1 MVPQMIK
8 YALLV
13 HPDNRSTMSGDMQ
26 TMLHLMKLTNENEYY
41 SHLKDLTSGIYKS
54 TGHVYIGEYT
64 YNDELMHV
72 FIRNVNKLIE
82 ISEDALQKQLGSNK
96 NVEVKIT
103 KIIISDKVKKLEP
116 ACVKISDNDSWE
128 NQKTYV
134 SGSYREYKNEAT
146 GDTEILEDY
155 PYEYDIEN
163 PIFKFDSPHQN
174 PQEDAHQNPQEDDQE
189 NAQENAQSQSC

>member
-1 MVPQMIK
+1 MIK

-82 ISEDALQKQLGSNK
+82 ISEDALRKQLGSIK
-96 NVEVKIT
+96 NVEVRIT

-128 NQKTYV
+128 NQKKT
-134 SGSYREYKNEAT
+134 
-146 GDTEILEDY
+146 
-155 PYEYDIEN
+155 
-163 PIFKFDSPHQN
+163 
-174 PQEDAHQNPQEDDQE
+174 
-189 NAQENAQSQSC
+189 C

>member
-1 MVPQMIK
+1 MVPQTLK

-13 HPDNRSTMSGDMQ
+13 HPDNRSTMTGDMQ

-116 ACVKISDNDSWE
+116 ACVKINDDDSWE
-128 NQKTYV
+128 NQKKTYV
-134 SGSYREYKNEAT
+134 SGSYREYKNETT

-163 PIFKFDSPHQN
+163 PIFRFDSPQQN
-174 PQEDAHQNPQEDDQE
+174 PQEDSQQDAPP
-189 NAQENAQSQSC
+189 QSC

>member
-1 MVPQMIK
+1 MVPQTIK

-41 SHLKDLTSGIYKS
+41 SHLKDLSIGIYKS
-54 TGHVYIGEYT
+54 TGHVYIGEYIH
-64 YNDELMHV
+64 NDELMHV

-82 ISEDALQKQLGSNK
+82 ISEDALKKQLGN
-96 NVEVKIT
+96 NENFEVKIT
-103 KIIISDKVKKLEP
+103 KIIISDNVKKLEP
-116 ACVKISDNDSWE
+116 ACVKINDEEMWSE
-128 NQKTYV
+128 EKKKYV

-146 GDTEILEDY
+146 GEIEILEDY

-163 PIFKFDSPHQN
+163 PIFRVDSPQQN
-174 PQEDAHQNPQEDDQE
+174 PQESTQETTLESTQE
-189 NAQENAQSQSC
+189 STQETTLEF